1 MKNLGLLLGITSVFA
16 FFTSCKDEKKV
27 QAQKSI
33 DSYVTYVD
41 SLGNIESSDTVANWD
56 EIDANYQMKSTEA
69 ESALANLENNEK
81 EQTRLNESRAKYE
94 ALKAK
99 MEADMQAKND
109 VPAVVEGNGARKSLK
124 NTFFGEGK
132 IGDDMNFSW
141 VNKNNVLEV
150 YSNFVNTA
158 QKNKDSYSR
167 EDWDEIKLMYEA
179 LDSRKN
185 TVEKE
190 GLSSSDNMKIA
201 SLKVQFAPMFTLNRM
216 GSKSEETAKAKK

>member
-1 MKNLGLLLGITSVFA
+1 MKNLGLLLGISSVFVL
-16 FFTSCKDEKKV
+16 FTSCKDEKKV

-33 DSYVTYVD
+33 DSYVVYVD
-41 SLGNIESSDTVANWD
+41 SLENIESTDTVANWD
-56 EIDANYQMKSTEA
+56 EIDAAYQMKSTEA
-69 ESALANLENNEK
+69 ENALASLEQSEK
-81 EQTRLNESRAKYE
+81 EQARLNESKSKYE

-99 MEADMQAKND
+99 MEANMQVKKEI
-109 VPAVVEGNGARKSLK
+109 PATTTATSTRKSLK
-124 NTFFGEGK
+124 NTFFGDGK
-132 IGDDMNFSW
+132 VGDDMNFNW
-141 VNKNNVLEV
+141 VNKNNILEV

-190 GLSSSDNMKIA
+190 GLSGSDNTKIA

-216 GSKSEETAKAKK
+216 GAKSDESAKAKK